1 MRNCNKFVK
10 LKKINMKKILLFA
23 SFLICGISSNAQ
35 IVVNGNFES
44 PATPLLPGIAYDSP
58 GWGQGFYT
66 IETSG
71 AYAGAQYGKIKTI
84 FDPATAGLLQWPS
97 DTIAGFIQQYVPG
110 AITNPAS
117 WTLNFAYKNIVQAGD
132 SAAVFLQIYDTLT
145 ADPNDDVVMYA
156 TANVYTG
163 TTANWTMESLPV
175 QEFQAAGYTA
185 NAFLI
190 IASSS
195 IGFLFNEG
203 NGYPG
208 SELWLDNVQINTT
221 TGVIELS
228 TNVNVYPNPANDVL
242 NISTNGEISDIVI
255 STLDGKV
262 VHKSQETSIDV
273 SKLNGGMYIYQVTVN
288 GKVTKGNF
296 VKN

>member
-1 MRNCNKFVK
+1 
-10 LKKINMKKILLFA
+10 LLIVSCLTF
-23 SFLICGISSNAQ
+23 SISLNAQ
-35 IVVNGNFES
+35 LVNSGFES
-44 PATPLLPGIAYDSP
+44 PATPLLPGIATDSP
-58 GWGQGFYT
+58 GWGQGLYT

-71 AYAGAQYGKIKTI
+71 AYNGAQYAKIKTI
-84 FDPATAGLLQWPS
+84 FDPATAGILQWPS
-97 DTIAGFIQQYVPG
+97 DTISGFMQQYVPG

-145 ADPNDDVVMYA
+145 ADPNDDVVMYG

-185 NAFLI
+185 NAFLV

-208 SELWLDNVQINTT
+208 SELWLDAISISTSAD
-221 TGVIELS
+221 VIELS
-228 TNVNVYPNPANDVL
+228 SNLNVYPNPANDVL
-242 NISTNGEISDIVI
+242 NISTNGEISSVVI

-262 VHKSQETSIDV
+262 MTTSTESSVDV
-273 SKLNGGMYIYQVTVN
+273 SNLTAGMYIYQVTVN
-288 GKVTKGNF
+288 GKVSTGNF

>member
-1 MRNCNKFVK
+1 
-10 LKKINMKKILLFA
+10 MKKILLFA

-35 IVVNGNFES
+35 IIVNGNFES
-44 PATPLLPGIAYDSP
+44 PATPLLPGIATDSP
-58 GWGQGFYT
+58 GWGQGLYT
-66 IETSG
+66 IGTSG
-71 AYAGAQYGKIKTI
+71 AYAGAQYAKIKTI
-84 FDPATAGLLQWPS
+84 FDPATAGILQWPS
-97 DTIAGFIQQYVPG
+97 DTISGFIQQSVPG

-132 SAAVFLQIYDTLT
+132 SAAVFLQILDTLT
-145 ADPNDDVVMYA
+145 ADPNDDVVMYG

-163 TTANWTMESLPV
+163 TTTNWTMESLPV

-185 NAFLI
+185 NAFLV

-208 SELWLDNVQINTT
+208 SELWLDAISISTSAD
-221 TGVIELS
+221 VIELS
-228 TNVNVYPNPANDVL
+228 SNLNVYPNPANDVL
-242 NISTNGEISDIVI
+242 NISTNGEISSVVI

-262 VHKSQETSIDV
+262 MTTSTESSVDV
-273 SKLNGGMYIYQVTVN
+273 SNLTAGMYIYQVTVN
-288 GKVTKGNF
+288 GKVSTGNF